1 MVEELKDVT
10 DSLEL
15 VPATDLEIGFT
26 LKAAEIEIQGKEVLE
41 KALESYKKKYTGY
54 IVTEETLSDDIKVKD
69 ELGRVQRQIE
79 QELKNQL
86 SEYSKPLDEAKAW
99 VESILDP
106 IKTLQTDIKNQIREF
121 EERETEARKET
132 VREAFESAIAES
144 GTELDIKLFA
154 IYFDDFSKKK
164 CFMADNVRINQATSK
179 MIVGLVAEE
188 AAKKQQREA
197 GLIQITEAAAKA
209 GLGPTVY
216 IRSYDKGAKLADVL
230 QAILD
235 DKALAER
242 AKAEDE
248 LKKRI
253 DEMTAIAVAKGLN
266 PEKYVDL
273 LREGRSALDTI
284 DILHAD
290 ADEIRRT
297 KAEAEQDTQGQ
308 FYAQNQPEFGSE
320 SSSGG
325 NHTLEQETG
334 RKSQNMAS
342 ENMAKKYG
350 YRYQNMEIIFPEK
363 NMRQVKE
370 QFKAISQE
378 LGIIVRAMPEMA
390 SKAERVEME

>member
-15 VPATDLEIGFT
+15 VPVTDLEIGFV

-41 KALESYKKKYTGY
+41 QALESYKKKYTGY

-99 VESILDP
+99 VDSILDP

-290 ADEIRRT
+290 ADELRRT
-297 KAEAEQDTQGQ
+297 KAEAKQDTQGQ

-342 ENMAKKYG
+342 EDGVKKYG
-350 YRYQNMEIIFPEK
+350 YKFTVDLIFPAENAK
-363 NMRQVKE
+363 EIKE
-370 QFKAISQE
+370 QFKEWLNTHGVQFEPRTKS
-378 LGIIVRAMPEMA
+378 V
-390 SKAERVEME
+390 KVEMK

>member
-1 MVEELKDVT
+1 MTEELKDVT

-15 VPATDLEIGFT
+15 VPVTDLEVGFV

-41 KALESYKKKYTGY
+41 QALAEYQKKYAGY
-54 IVTEETLSDDIKVKD
+54 IVTEETLSDDTKVKD

-86 SEYSKPLDEAKAW
+86 KDYSNPLDEVKAW
-99 VESILDP
+99 VNAVLDP
-106 IKTLQTDIKNQIREF
+106 IKTLQTDIKNQIMEF
-121 EERETEARKET
+121 KEREIEARKEA

-164 CFMADNVRINQATSK
+164 YFMADNVRINQATSK
-179 MIVGLVAEE
+179 MIVDLVAEE
-188 AAKKQQREA
+188 ATKKQQREA
-197 GLIQITEAAAKA
+197 ELIQITEAAAKA

-290 ADEIRRT
+290 ADELRRT
-297 KAEAEQDTQGQ
+297 KAEAKQDTQGQ

-342 ENMAKKYG
+342 DDVAKKYG

-370 QFKAISQE
+370 RFKAISQE
-378 LGIIVRAMPEMA
+378 LGIIVRVMPEMA
-390 SKAERVEME
+390 SKAERVEMK